1 MAELLLCPRVLTHSF
16 LPKEKCSSSNRC
28 LIQTRFRRATFS
40 VKITASSPAKMG
52 LESGASKSTKGP
64 AIVWY
69 KHDLRIDDHPGLLAA
84 SQHRT
89 LVPLYVFD
97 RRILSRLS
105 DEILELLLFALDD
118 LRKSL
123 KDQGSNLMI
132 RKQEMS
138 GAQLILFNSSPRI
151 GTGTGY

>member
-1 MAELLLCPRVLTHSF
+1 MALLLCPRVLTHSF

-28 LIQTRFRRATFS
+28 LLQTLFRGTFS
-40 VKITASSPAKMG
+40 VKITASLPAKIG
-52 LESGASKSTKGP
+52 LESGASKSVKGP

-97 RRILSRLS
+97 HRILSR
-105 DEILELLLFALDD
+105 
-118 LRKSL
+118 
-123 KDQGSNLMI
+123 
-132 RKQEMS
+132 MS
-138 GAQLILFNSSPRI
+138 SFSHAP
-151 GTGTGY
+151 